1 MPITFGDRCLH
12 IFHINYLLVFDADIL
27 VLEVPLN
34 AEERPIGHQVVSLVE
49 NGAT

>member
-12 IFHINYLLVFDADIL
+12 ISYPLAFDAGIL
-27 VLEVPLN
+27 VLEIPLN
-34 AEERPIGHQVVSLVE
+34 AEERPIGHQVASLVE